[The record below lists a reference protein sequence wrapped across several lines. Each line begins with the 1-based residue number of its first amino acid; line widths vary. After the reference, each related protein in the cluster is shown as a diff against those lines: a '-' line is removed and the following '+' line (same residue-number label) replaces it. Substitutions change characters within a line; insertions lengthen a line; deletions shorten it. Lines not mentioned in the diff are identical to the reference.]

1 MKTKKVIVIGLI
13 SALILGCITGC
24 SKYSSHWNASG
35 FVHSNTSDNAIM
47 SFWKFSGTM
56 VHTLKCKDASKETLT
71 YSGNLKTGS
80 LTVYYDD
87 DGTKKELFK
96 LTEGE
101 EIDSKVE
108 KLHEGTV
115 YIIVETDGDC
125 ENGKLEFNI
134 E

>member
-1 MKTKKVIVIGLI
+1 
-13 SALILGCITGC
+13 
-24 SKYSSHWNASG
+24 
-35 FVHSNTSDNAIM
+35 M

-56 VHTLKCKDASKETLT
+56 VHTLNYEDATKDTLT
-71 YSGNLKTGS
+71 YSGNLKTGR

-96 LTEGE
+96 LKAGE

-108 KLHEGTV
+108 KLHEGTIYV
-115 YIIVETDGDC
+115 IVETDGDC

>member
-1 MKTKKVIVIGLI
+1 MKTKRIIVIGII
-13 SALILGCITGC
+13 SALILGCFTGC
-24 SKYSSHWNASG
+24 SKYHSSWNASG
-35 FVHSNTSDNAIM
+35 FVHSNTSDNAFM

-56 VHTLKCKDASKETLT
+56 VHTLKCTDASKETLK
-71 YSGNLKTGS
+71 YSGNLETGS

-87 DGTKKELFK
+87 DGTKKTLFILK
-96 LTEGE
+96 EGE

-125 ENGKLEFNI
+125 ENGRLEFDI